1 MARYRDTGRVMYS
14 KKDYTK
20 EDIEEAY
27 DRLLEMFDKMPKAY
41 ADGKKAIYVN
51 IRKVTHDGMERYM
64 SFHIIQFNNPSP
76 AVTLVDVTY
85 WIARILEES
94 VYHEGGGSIKVRG
107 TGMDM
112 AFHTLDNFFMA
123 MNTMEGIKNTQA
135 NDQRWTESYES
146 KII

>member
-1 MARYRDTGRVMYS
+1 MARYRDSGRVMYS
-14 KKDYTK
+14 KKDYTE
-20 EDIEEAY
+20 EDIQEAY
-27 DRLLEMFDKMPKAY
+27 NKLKELFNKMPKAQ

-51 IRKVTHDGMERYM
+51 IRKVTNDGMGRYM

-76 AVTLVDVTY
+76 TVTLVDVTY

-94 VYHEGGGSIKVRG
+94 VYHQGGGSINVRG

-123 MNTMEGIKNTQA
+123 MNTMEGIKNTQN

>member
-1 MARYRDTGRVMYS
+1 MYS

-20 EDIEEAY
+20 EDTEEAY
-27 DRLLEMFDKMPKAY
+27 NKIKELFNKMPKAQY
-41 ADGKKAIYVN
+41 DGKKAIYVN
-51 IRKVTHDGMERYM
+51 IRKVTNDGMGRYM
-64 SFHIIQFNNPSP
+64 TFHIIQFNNPSP

-94 VYHEGGGSIKVRG
+94 VYHKGGGSIYVKG
-107 TGMDM
+107 AGMDM

-123 MNTMEGIKNTQA
+123 MNTMEGIKNTQD
-135 NDQRWTESYES
+135 NDQRWTQSYES